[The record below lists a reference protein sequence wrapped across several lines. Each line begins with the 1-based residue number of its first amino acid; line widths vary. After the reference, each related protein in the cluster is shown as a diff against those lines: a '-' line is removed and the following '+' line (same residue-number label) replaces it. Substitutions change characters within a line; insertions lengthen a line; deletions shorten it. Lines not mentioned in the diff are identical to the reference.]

1 MPQPRISKGTWS
13 SSEDASLLRLVEQ
26 HKPNFNWKIIAEKI
40 EGRNPK
46 QCRERWTLN
55 LDPTI
60 RRGPWTAEED
70 AVILKG
76 VSNLGSSWS
85 KISKLLTGRTENQ
98 VKTRYNGLRRKQI
111 RERVWSSEEDA
122 MVVELLLK
130 HGREYDLIAK
140 ELAARSKSE
149 RTKGQIKTRYRTVL
163 QQQNPELMRQVYSV
177 EASLREQRKSRI
189 KEEHPVDNDTKLYTK
204 IKEEQHL
211 DKFLPLHTSK
221 TIESVRKETD
231 MNISEDTALK
241 IVPRV
246 RRYSSSTFEP
256 FWRQIMLQDEH
267 QLKSQSVHF
276 QGKHT
281 ALASIH
287 EDEHMDTS
295 DSNSFRPNLVRSSIT
310 VPSSQRSKKLRRYNS
325 SLELLKQISFGYGCN
340 PNSVESST
348 VISSPIQGSKR
359 LQRYNSSV
367 ELMKQILNDD
377 ISDMLSMEQL
387 QLQNGFPMSDYT
399 RFPFCSKSVHQ
410 VEK

>member
-256 FWRQIMLQDEH
+256 FWRQIMSSSNNLLQDEH
-267 QLKSQSVHF
+267 HLKSQSVHS

-281 ALASIH
+281 ALPSIH

-295 DSNSFRPNLVRSSIT
+295 DSNSFSSNLVRSSIT
-310 VPSSQRSKKLRRYNS
+310 VPPSSQHSKKLRRYNS
-325 SLELLKQISFGYGCN
+325 SVELLKQISFGYGFN
-340 PNSVESST
+340 PNSVEPST
-348 VISSPIQGSKR
+348 VISSPIQGSKK

-377 ISDMLSMEQL
+377 IPDMLSMEQL
-387 QLQNGFPMSDYT
+387 QLQNGFPMSDFT
-399 RFPFCSKSVHQ
+399 RFPLCR
-410 VEK
+410 